1 MISDSLP
8 VTCGTVLQ
16 DRYTKSRS
24 IQVCCM
30 QCSACSLS
38 SVGSVL
44 IGPAPGRGLSSQPAQ
59 PRMTWMNGDLENSQL
74 PEVQVPLRVPLCDQS
89 AFQTFIRR
97 FKDPLSC
104 SRSKSGIRNEKEHE
118 PVGEEL
124 MGNHD
129 STSTFPQRTHP
140 KLASATLFD
149 KDLLFCSRKRQIP
162 ALCQHGRQKSRCKNA
177 EVLPFVNTANLSN
190 FARSVTVPHFAA
202 ILRGNGFAEN
212 AKGPRFVSMEG
223 ERQNARPAQI
233 PQNLQVHT
241 EPSDCRIHL
250 SKFIFIIVHQA
261 LGQNSREKT
270 LSFDASANGKAYVLR
285 HMLLAS
291 AYSFAAGVSQQRCG
305 TNTNNV
311 DTPHEFQHIRGAHN
325 H

>member
-1 MISDSLP
+1 MIVRRLSPKELILSLP
-8 VTCGTVLQ
+8 QQPCLIKI
-16 DRYTKSRS
+16 YF
-24 IQVCCM
+24 
-30 QCSACSLS
+30 
-38 SVGSVL
+38 SV
-44 IGPAPGRGLSSQPAQ
+44 R
-59 PRMTWMNGDLENSQL
+59 
-74 PEVQVPLRVPLCDQS
+74 
-89 AFQTFIRR
+89 
-97 FKDPLSC
+97 
-104 SRSKSGIRNEKEHE
+104 
-118 PVGEEL
+118 
-124 MGNHD
+124 
-129 STSTFPQRTHP
+129 
-140 KLASATLFD
+140 ASAKF
-149 KDLLFCSRKRQIP
+149 Q
-162 ALCQHGRQKSRCKNA
+162 RCVSLVCKNRDARNA

-270 LSFDASANGKAYVLR
+270 LSDDASANGKAYVLR

-305 TNTNNV
+305 TFE
-311 DTPHEFQHIRGAHN
+311 HQ
-325 H
+325 